1 MLLKLSPWAPAQE
14 SGNLCVDLQPPI
26 RQGAPRERATL
37 IAAEEEAPA
46 AAPALEVVVSPPP
59 AAHRPSSA
67 ARLDLAATPSGPYMC
82 ILVSSYLCIVF
93 LP

>member
-1 MLLKLSPWAPAQE
+1 M
-14 SGNLCVDLQPPI
+14 DLQPPI

-37 IAAEEEAPA
+37 IAVEEEAPA
-46 AAPALEVVVSPPP
+46 AAPGLEAVVSPPP
-59 AAHRPSSA
+59 AAS
-67 ARLDLAATPSGPYMC
+67 LGLAATLSCPYMC